1 MSQIVMD
8 LIVALTCGVVTWA
21 IQTVI
26 KHVVPFVET
35 KLKESQYSWAADI
48 IANAVRAYEQT
59 VSGHGMGEDKF
70 QLVMEFVNRELSK
83 HGIKLSEEQI
93 TVLIESAVQAMNAEQ
108 IVMEEVTPDP
118 SFYINKNMIAAP
130 AEESETTDSDIEN
143 IVACEDLS
151 GEEIDKFRPRP
162 REKRVT
168 NNSKGVTVRK
178 E

>member
-1 MSQIVMD
+1 MNKIVMD

-26 KHVVPFVET
+26 KHVIPFIES

-48 IANAVRAYEQT
+48 ISNAVRAYEQT
-59 VSGHGMGEDKF
+59 VSGPGMGEDKF

-83 HGIKLSEEQI
+83 LGIKLSEEQI
-93 TVLIESAVQAMNAEQ
+93 TVLIESAVHAMNSEQ
-108 IVMEEVTPDP
+108 IVIEEPT
-118 SFYINKNMIAAP
+118 A
-130 AEESETTDSDIEN
+130 TDYYEAGKYLDEGIKAGITDDNDVDE
-143 IVACEDLS
+143 IVASEDLS
-151 GEEIDKFRPRP
+151 DEEIDKFRPRP
-162 REKRVT
+162 REKHVT

>member
-1 MSQIVMD
+1 MSQIIMD

-26 KHVVPFVET
+26 KHVIPFVET

-93 TVLIESAVQAMNAEQ
+93 TILIESAVQAMNAEKL
-108 IVMEEVTPDP
+108 IVDDVIE
-118 SFYINKNMIAAP
+118 K
-130 AEESETTDSDIEN
+130 ESGVVYPDIEN
-143 IVACEDLS
+143 IVAVDDHS
-151 GEEIDKFRPRP
+151 DEEINKFRPRP

>member
-26 KHVVPFVET
+26 KHVIPFVET

-93 TVLIESAVQAMNAEQ
+93 TILIESAVQAMNAEKL
-108 IVMEEVTPDP
+108 IVDDVIEKESGVVYPDV
-118 SFYINKNMIAAP
+118 
-130 AEESETTDSDIEN
+130 ES
-143 IVACEDLS
+143 IVAVDDDLS
-151 GEEIDKFRPRP
+151 GEEIDKLRPRP
-162 REKRVT
+162 REKHVT

>member
-1 MSQIVMD
+1 MD

-83 HGIKLSEEQI
+83 LGIKLTEEQI
-93 TVLIESAVQAMNAEQ
+93 TILIESAVQAMNAEKLL
-108 IVMEEVTPDP
+108 VEEATSTEKFEPVLYKDDLVNGVEPADP
-118 SFYINKNMIAAP
+118 
-130 AEESETTDSDIEN
+130 EE
-143 IVACEDLS
+143 
-151 GEEIDKFRPRP
+151 
-162 REKRVT
+162 
-168 NNSKGVTVRK
+168 
-178 E
+178 

>member
-93 TVLIESAVQAMNAEQ
+93 TILIESAVQAMNAEKL
-108 IVMEEVTPDP
+108 IVDDVIEKESGVVYPDV
-118 SFYINKNMIAAP
+118 
-130 AEESETTDSDIEN
+130 ES
-143 IVACEDLS
+143 IVAVDDDLS
-151 GEEIDKFRPRP
+151 GEEIDKLRPRP
-162 REKRVT
+162 REKHVT

>member
-8 LIVALTCGVVTWA
+8 LIVSLTCGVVTWA
-21 IQTVI
+21 IQTAI
-26 KHVVPFVET
+26 KHVIPFVET

-48 IANAVRAYEQT
+48 ISNAVRAYEQT
-59 VSGHGMGEDKF
+59 VSGQGMGEDKF

-83 HGIKLSEEQI
+83 LGIKLSEEQI

-108 IVMEEVTPDP
+108 IAIEEAPDP
-118 SFYINKNMIAAP
+118 SELINKNFFAP
-130 AEESETTDSDIEN
+130 SEEESETADSDIEN

-162 REKRVT
+162 REKHIT

>member
-93 TVLIESAVQAMNAEQ
+93 TILIESAVQAMNAEKL
-108 IVMEEVTPDP
+108 IVEEATSTEEFKPVLYKDDLVSGVELADP
-118 SFYINKNMIAAP
+118 
-130 AEESETTDSDIEN
+130 EE
-143 IVACEDLS
+143 
-151 GEEIDKFRPRP
+151 
-162 REKRVT
+162 
-168 NNSKGVTVRK
+168 
-178 E
+178 

>member
-1 MSQIVMD
+1 MNKIVMD
-8 LIVALTCGVVTWA
+8 LIVALTCGVITWA
-21 IQTVI
+21 IQTII
-26 KHVVPFVET
+26 KHVVPFIES

-59 VSGHGMGEDKF
+59 VSGSGMGEDKF

-83 HGIKLSEEQI
+83 LGIKLSEEQI
-93 TVLIESAVQAMNAEQ
+93 TVLIEAAVQAMNAEQ
-108 IVMEEVTPDP
+108 IIVDEPTAIDYYEAGKSLDEGIKAGITDGDV
-118 SFYINKNMIAAP
+118 
-130 AEESETTDSDIEN
+130 ES
-143 IVACEDLS
+143 IVAVNDLS
-151 GEEIDKFRPRP
+151 DDYVDRSRPRP

>member
-26 KHVVPFVET
+26 KHVIPFVET

-70 QLVMEFVNRELSK
+70 QLVMEFVNRELST

-93 TVLIESAVQAMNAEQ
+93 TSLIESAVQAMNAEKL
-108 IVMEEVTPDP
+108 IVDDVIEKESGVVYPDV
-118 SFYINKNMIAAP
+118 
-130 AEESETTDSDIEN
+130 EN
-143 IVACEDLS
+143 IVAVDDLS

-162 REKRVT
+162 REKHIT

>member
-93 TVLIESAVQAMNAEQ
+93 TVLIESAVQAMNAEKL
-108 IVMEEVTPDP
+108 IVDDVIEKESGVVYPDV
-118 SFYINKNMIAAP
+118 
-130 AEESETTDSDIEN
+130 EN

>member
-93 TVLIESAVQAMNAEQ
+93 TILIESAVQAMNAEKLL
-108 IVMEEVTPDP
+108 VEEAASTEEFEPVFYKDDLVNGVEPADP
-118 SFYINKNMIAAP
+118 
-130 AEESETTDSDIEN
+130 EE
-143 IVACEDLS
+143 
-151 GEEIDKFRPRP
+151 
-162 REKRVT
+162 
-168 NNSKGVTVRK
+168 
-178 E
+178 

>member
-8 LIVALTCGVVTWA
+8 LIVAITCGVVTWA
-21 IQTVI
+21 IQTAI
-26 KHVVPFVET
+26 KHVIPFVET

-59 VSGHGMGEDKF
+59 ITGSKRGEEKF
-70 QLVMEFVNRELSK
+70 EFVMDFVNRELRK
-83 HGIKLSEEQI
+83 LGIKLSEQQI
-93 TVLIESAVQAMNAEQ
+93 TVLIESAVQAMNAEKL
-108 IVMEEVTPDP
+108 IVDDVIEKESGVVYPDV
-118 SFYINKNMIAAP
+118 
-130 AEESETTDSDIEN
+130 EN

-151 GEEIDKFRPRP
+151 DEEIDKFRPRP
-162 REKRVT
+162 REKHVT

>member
-1 MSQIVMD
+1 MHQIFMD
-8 LIVALTCGVVTWA
+8 LLFALIYGVVIWA
-21 IQTVI
+21 IHTIV
-26 KHVVPFVET
+26 KKVVPFIEL
-35 KLKESQYSWAADI
+35 KLSESKYGWAAEI
-48 IANAVRAYEQT
+48 ISNAVRAYEQT

-93 TVLIESAVQAMNAEQ
+93 TVLIESAVQAMNAEKL
-108 IVMEEVTPDP
+108 IVDDLVEKESGVVYPDV
-118 SFYINKNMIAAP
+118 
-130 AEESETTDSDIEN
+130 EN